1 MAAGGSSCTERVGDF
16 EVDLNDKHKLG
27 TGATG
32 NVFPARN
39 VNTNTKVAEKKISI
53 YKEFLKEGE
62 FERESELLLKKIP
75 PHENIIKVFDF
86 IKNEYVEDSV
96 EMMDLWL
103 MTEICHQGNLK
114 QFACRNNL
122 TIKDKIDLMFQAA
135 RGVEHL
141 HSCQPEQV
149 VHRDIKPENILITG
163 NVRRPI
169 VRLCDFGCARTVKR
183 VNDRS
188 VLMKSMAGT
197 ESYWAPE
204 QHEIRRDNLSYDK
217 SIDTFSLGVS
227 NLALLESS
235 KGSIMKAHL
244 GK

>member
-1 MAAGGSSCTERVGDF
+1 MSFPLEMWKQTQ
-16 EVDLNDKHKLG
+16 KLQQ
-27 TGATG
+27 
-32 NVFPARN
+32 
-39 VNTNTKVAEKKISI
+39 KKISI
-53 YKEFLKEGE
+53 YKQYLKEGE
-62 FERESELLLKKIP
+62 FELESELLLKKIP

-86 IKNEYVEDSV
+86 IKKEYVDDSV
-96 EMMDLWL
+96 EMIDLWL

-114 QFACRNNL
+114 QYASRNNL
-122 TIKDKIDLMFQAA
+122 TIKDKVDLMFQAA

-141 HSCQPEQV
+141 HSCQPEKV

-169 VRLCDFGCARTVKR
+169 VRLCDFGSARTVMR

-197 ESYWAPE
+197 EKYWAPE

-235 KGSIMKAHL
+235 QGSPMEPHM
-244 GK
+244 GKWQLFL